1 MKTQEQVILEPTSL
15 EEITSNLKHLFDPS
29 VWPVLQSS
37 SVVTKEKTPKYVTT
51 PMLRAK
57 AVTGVLSIE
66 PKSGHTNLYSDDIAD
81 DQTQKEL
88 DEFCKSSFGLYLSYF
103 DEDGNFISSDSILTL
118 FNLGH
123 LFVLNGPR
131 QKMNFYKNSCEDSSL
146 FKMLDTEEEFKS
158 IESLSKDVPD
168 WKDSFQVINFS
179 SKNFEDIFNYS
190 KTSFYK
196 KISQKVGVTLTAFL
210 ERLLFN
216 FETKFPN
223 LSEQMYNDR
232 SPLLRTEKEDYVR
245 QFISHLVPDLLSN
258 NKTTSCSFNPEEL
271 KQKQLSKIALVSSS
285 TGAITKGPFLGKQT
299 ATDTSLISY
308 TAKKLLGEKDEI
320 IYSFNDHTKAIVYN
334 LLDNLCCFSG
344 SEVGGEVIEV
354 LEILARKFSFR
365 HYKNL
370 DSLTVDETKN
380 PNLHFFLTQSKEVL
394 ETVGSRSSSGEQ
406 LKEAL
411 SRGDL
416 V

>member
-37 SVVTKEKTPKYVTT
+37 SVTSEATPKYVTT

-57 AVTGVLSIE
+57 AATGVLSIE
-66 PKSGHTNLYSDDIAD
+66 PNSGYTNLSSDDVD
-81 DQTQKEL
+81 DIQTQKEL
-88 DEFCKSSFGLYLSYF
+88 DNFCKSSFKLYLSYF
-103 DEDGNFISSDSILTL
+103 DKDGNFLVSDSILDL
-118 FNLGH
+118 LNVSH
-123 LFVLNGPR
+123 LFRLNKPQ
-131 QKMNFYKNSCEDSSL
+131 QKMNFYKVCYEDSSL
-146 FKMLDTEEEFKS
+146 FKMLDKDDEFKS
-158 IESLSKDVPD
+158 LETLSKEVQD
-168 WKDSFQVINFS
+168 WKDSFQVISFLS
-179 SKNFEDIFNYS
+179 MNFENIFNYS
-190 KTSFYK
+190 KTSFYT
-196 KISQKVGVTLTAFL
+196 KISQKVGITLTAFL
-210 ERLLFN
+210 ERLLFS

-232 SPLLRTEKEDYVR
+232 SPLLRTGKEDYVR
-245 QFISHLVPDLLSN
+245 QFISYLVPDLLSN
-258 NKTTSCSFNPEEL
+258 NKTTSCNFNPEEL

-370 DSLTVDETKN
+370 DSLTVEETKN

>member
-66 PKSGHTNLYSDDIAD
+66 PKSGHTSLYSDDIAD

-123 LFVLNGPR
+123 FFILNGPR

-158 IESLSKDVPD
+158 IKSLNKDVPD
-168 WKDSFQVINFS
+168 WKDLFQVINFS
-179 SKNFEDIFNYS
+179 SMNFEDIFNYS
-190 KTSFYK
+190 KMSFYK

-216 FETKFPN
+216 FETKEPN
-223 LSEQMYNDR
+223 LSEQMCSDIHIF
-232 SPLLRTEKEDYVR
+232 SKTDDYVR
-245 QFISHLVPDLLSN
+245 KFISHLVPDLLSN
-258 NKTTSCSFNPEEL
+258 LKSTYVFNSEES
-271 KQKQLSKIALVSSS
+271 KQKDLSKIALVSSS
-285 TGAITKGPFLGKQT
+285 TDAFIKGEFWEKQST
-299 ATDTSLISY
+299 SDTSLISY
-308 TAKKLLGEKDEI
+308 TAKKLLGEKLLIKSPIDRESLI
-320 IYSFNDHTKAIVYN
+320 HEMAKMDFVINFDNDNAIQRPSKLIDYAMSRRPILSFNHQT
-334 LLDNLCCFSG
+334 FR
-344 SEVGGEVIEV
+344 SEDFQAFLKGDYSAQYHVD
-354 LEILARKFSFR
+354 LEQYDIRR
-365 HYKNL
+365 V
-370 DSLTVDETKN
+370 VDQFEELFEEKTG
-380 PNLHFFLTQSKEVL
+380 KEV
-394 ETVGSRSSSGEQ
+394 Q
-406 LKEAL
+406 
-411 SRGDL
+411 
-416 V
+416 

>member
-1 MKTQEQVILEPTSL
+1 MKTQKQVISEPTSL
-15 EEITSNLKHLFDPS
+15 WGITSNLKHLFDPS
-29 VWPVLQSS
+29 VWPILQSS
-37 SVVTKEKTPKYVTT
+37 SVVTKEETPKYVTT

-123 LFVLNGPR
+123 FFVLNGPQ

-179 SKNFEDIFNYS
+179 SMNFEDIFNYS

-210 ERLLFN
+210 ERLLFS
-216 FETKFPN
+216 FETKYPN
-223 LSEQMYNDR
+223 LSEQMCSDIHIFSKN
-232 SPLLRTEKEDYVR
+232 DYVR
-245 QFISHLVPDLLSN
+245 KFISHLVPDLLSN
-258 NKTTSCSFNPEEL
+258 LKSTYVFNSEEL
-271 KQKQLSKIALVSSS
+271 KQKDLSKIALVSSS
-285 TGAITKGPFLGKQT
+285 TDAFIKGKFWEKQG
-299 ATDTSLISY
+299 ATDASLISY
-308 TAKKLLGEKDEI
+308 TAKKLLGEKDEVL
-320 IYSFNDHTKAIVYN
+320 YSFNDHTKAIVYN

-354 LEILARKFSFR
+354 LGILVQKFSFK

-370 DSLTVDETKN
+370 ESLAIDKNKN
-380 PNLHFFLTQSKEVL
+380 PNLYLFLTQSKKIL
-394 ETVGSRSSSGEQ
+394 EATGSRCSDNEVF
-406 LKEAL
+406 KEAL
-411 SRGDL
+411 LRGDL

>member
-1 MKTQEQVILEPTSL
+1 MKTQKQVISEPTSL
-15 EEITSNLKHLFDPS
+15 WEITSNLKHLFDPS
-29 VWPVLQSS
+29 VWPILQSA
-37 SVVTKEKTPKYVTT
+37 SVKMDETPKYVTT

-66 PKSGHTNLYSDDIAD
+66 PKSGLINLYSDDIAD

-88 DEFCKSSFGLYLSYF
+88 DEFCKSSFEVCLSYF

-123 LFVLNGPR
+123 FFVLNGPQ

-146 FKMLDTEEEFKS
+146 LKMLDTEEEFKS

-179 SKNFEDIFNYS
+179 SMNFEDIFNYS
-190 KTSFYK
+190 KTLFYK

-216 FETKFPN
+216 FETKKNN
-223 LSEQMYNDR
+223 LSEQMCSDSYVFSNTD
-232 SPLLRTEKEDYVR
+232 DYVR
-245 QFISHLVPDLLSN
+245 VFISHLLPNLLSN
-258 NKTTSCSFNPEEL
+258 LKSTYVFNSEEL
-271 KQKQLSKIALVSSS
+271 KQKDLSKIALVSSS
-285 TGAITKGPFLGKQT
+285 TDAFIKGEFWEKQST
-299 ATDTSLISY
+299 TDTSCICY
-308 TAKKLLGEKDEI
+308 TAKKLLGEKDEVL
-320 IYSFNDHTKAIVYN
+320 YSFNDHTKAIVYN

-344 SEVGGEVIEV
+344 SEVGDEVIEV
-354 LEILARKFSFR
+354 LGVLVQKFSFK

-370 DSLTVDETKN
+370 DSLTVDKNKN
-380 PNLHFFLTQSKEVL
+380 PNLYFFLSQSKKIL
-394 ETVGSRSSSGEQ
+394 EATGSRYSDNEVF
-406 LKEAL
+406 KEAL
-411 SRGDL
+411 LRGDL

>member
-1 MKTQEQVILEPTSL
+1 MKTQKQVISEPTSL
-15 EEITSNLKHLFDPS
+15 WEITSNLKHLFDPS
-29 VWPVLQSS
+29 VWPILQSS

-66 PKSGHTNLYSDDIAD
+66 TNSGYTNLYSDDIAS

-88 DEFCKSSFGLYLSYF
+88 DDFCESSFKLCLSYF

-123 LFVLNGPR
+123 FFVLNGPQ
-131 QKMNFYKNSCEDSSL
+131 QKMNFYKNCCDESSF
-146 FKMLDTEEEFKS
+146 FKLLYTDDGFKS

-179 SKNFEDIFNYS
+179 SMNFEDIFNYS

-216 FETKFPN
+216 FETKEPN
-223 LSEQMYNDR
+223 LSEQMCSDNHIFSKTD
-232 SPLLRTEKEDYVR
+232 DYVR
-245 QFISHLVPDLLSN
+245 KFISYLVPGLLSN
-258 NKTTSCSFNPEEL
+258 LKSTYVFNSEES
-271 KQKQLSKIALVSSS
+271 KQKDLSKIALVSSS
-285 TGAITKGPFLGKQT
+285 TDAFIKGELWEKQST
-299 ATDTSLISY
+299 TDTSLISY

-320 IYSFNDHTKAIVYN
+320 LYSFNDHTRAIVYN

-354 LEILARKFSFR
+354 LGILVQKFSFK

-370 DSLTVDETKN
+370 ESLAVDKNKN
-380 PNLHFFLTQSKEVL
+380 PNLYFFLTQSKKILEATGSSYSDNEVF
-394 ETVGSRSSSGEQ
+394 
-406 LKEAL
+406 KEAL
-411 SRGDL
+411 LRGDL

>member
-1 MKTQEQVILEPTSL
+1 MKTQEQVVLEATSL

-29 VWPVLQSS
+29 VWSVLKSS
-37 SVVTKEKTPKYVTT
+37 SVTSEETPKYVTT

-123 LFVLNGPR
+123 FFVLNGP
-131 QKMNFYKNSCEDSSL
+131 QEKMNFYKNSCEDSSL

-168 WKDSFQVINFS
+168 WKDSFQVISFS
-179 SKNFEDIFNYS
+179 SMDFENIFNYS

-196 KISQKVGVTLTAFL
+196 KISQKVGITLTAFL
-210 ERLLFN
+210 ERLLFS
-216 FETKFPN
+216 FETKYSN

-232 SPLLRTEKEDYVR
+232 CLYSGAKDYVR
-245 QFISHLVPDLLSN
+245 QFIYHLIPGLLSN
-258 NKTTSCSFNPEEL
+258 PKTDYSFNSEEI
-271 KQKQLSKIALVSSS
+271 KQKNLSKIALVSSS
-285 TGAITKGPFLGKQT
+285 TGAINKGPFWVKQT
-299 ATDTSLISY
+299 ETDTSLIGY

-320 IYSFNDHTKAIVYN
+320 LYSFNDHTKAIVYN

-344 SEVGGEVIEV
+344 SEVGDEV
-354 LEILARKFSFR
+354 LEVLGIFVKKFSFE

-370 DSLTVDETKN
+370 DSLTVDKTKN
-380 PNLHFFLTQSKEVL
+380 PNLHFFLTQSKDVL
-394 ETVGSRSSSGEQ
+394 ETVGSHSGSGKE

>member
-1 MKTQEQVILEPTSL
+1 MKTQKQVISEPTSL
-15 EEITSNLKHLFDPS
+15 WEITSNLKHLFDPS
-29 VWPVLQSS
+29 VWPILQSS
-37 SVVTKEKTPKYVTT
+37 SVVTKEETPKYVTT

-123 LFVLNGPR
+123 FFVLNGPQ

-179 SKNFEDIFNYS
+179 SMNFEDIFNYS

-210 ERLLFN
+210 ERLLFS
-216 FETKFPN
+216 FETKYPN
-223 LSEQMYNDR
+223 LSEQMCSDIHIFSKN
-232 SPLLRTEKEDYVR
+232 DYVR
-245 QFISHLVPDLLSN
+245 KFISHLVPDLLSN
-258 NKTTSCSFNPEEL
+258 LKSTYVFNSEEL
-271 KQKQLSKIALVSSS
+271 KQKDLSKIALVSSS
-285 TGAITKGPFLGKQT
+285 TDAFIKGKFWEKQG
-299 ATDTSLISY
+299 ATDASLISY
-308 TAKKLLGEKDEI
+308 TAKKLLGEKDEVL
-320 IYSFNDHTKAIVYN
+320 YSFNDHTKAIVYN

-354 LEILARKFSFR
+354 LGILVQKFSFK

-370 DSLTVDETKN
+370 ESLAIDKNKN
-380 PNLHFFLTQSKEVL
+380 PNLYLFLTQSKKIL
-394 ETVGSRSSSGEQ
+394 EATGSRCSDNEVF
-406 LKEAL
+406 KEAL
-411 SRGDL
+411 LRGDL

>member
-1 MKTQEQVILEPTSL
+1 MKTQKQVISEPTSL

-29 VWPVLQSS
+29 VWPILQSS
-37 SVVTKEKTPKYVTT
+37 TVVTKENTPKYVTT

-88 DEFCKSSFGLYLSYF
+88 DEFCKSSFEVCLSYF
-103 DEDGNFISSDSILTL
+103 DEDGNFISSDSILRL

-123 LFVLNGPR
+123 FFVLNGPQ

-179 SKNFEDIFNYS
+179 SMNFEDIFNYS

-216 FETKFPN
+216 FETKKTN
-223 LSEQMYNDR
+223 LSEQMFSDSYAF
-232 SPLLRTEKEDYVR
+232 LRTDDYVR
-245 QFISHLVPDLLSN
+245 VFISHLLPNLLSN
-258 NKTTSCSFNPEEL
+258 LKSTYVFNSEEL
-271 KQKQLSKIALVSSS
+271 KQKDLSKIALVSSS
-285 TGAITKGPFLGKQT
+285 TDAFIKGEFWEKQS
-299 ATDTSLISY
+299 ATDTTCISY
-308 TAKKLLGEKDEI
+308 TAKNLLGKKDEI
-320 IYSFNDHTKAIVYN
+320 LYSFNDHTKAIVYN

-354 LEILARKFSFR
+354 LGVLVQKFSFK

-370 DSLTVDETKN
+370 DSLTVDKNKN
-380 PNLHFFLTQSKEVL
+380 PNLYFFLSQSKKIL
-394 ETVGSRSSSGEQ
+394 EATGSRYSNNEIF
-406 LKEAL
+406 KEAL
-411 SRGDL
+411 LRGDL